1 LSSPLMVSV
10 LFRII
15 VLLSQR
21 VAVVGRSC
29 VVVCRALRGQR
40 LAGMGSPVL
49 CVLSGPLSRIR
60 LMFRI
65 LCTAL
70 VGLMFTGCTGPS
82 ERSVASGLYLRIK
95 AGDCSAYVELND
107 LAHKGLK
114 YANTYLGLSLQT
126 TEASKCLQ
134 PTLLALHAYN
144 RAFKEV
150 PEAAFNAALLE
161 LSARRAARAEELLSI
176 ASGKDKKSG
185 LPMAMVR
192 LALLYE
198 AGAPGVLRNDSL
210 AAQHFERAAATGD
223 LYARFRFAQIL
234 MAGKGRSA
242 DPDQGLDLLESCAF
256 KGLPAAMLELHEIR
270 KNQAGKRE
278 EAGRWL
284 GMYATYRPAAQ
295 PKYNA
300 FLATMPP
307 REQKAVR
314 DAVSRYSVSKVAE
327 WSVPDYLSPIAP

>member
-1 LSSPLMVSV
+1 
-10 LFRII
+10 
-15 VLLSQR
+15 
-21 VAVVGRSC
+21 
-29 VVVCRALRGQR
+29 
-40 LAGMGSPVL
+40 
-49 CVLSGPLSRIR
+49 
-60 LMFRI
+60 MFRI

-70 VGLMFTGCTGPS
+70 AGLVFTGCTGPS

-126 TEASKCLQ
+126 AEASKCLQ
-134 PTLLALHAYN
+134 PSILALRAYN
-144 RAFKEV
+144 RVFKEV

-198 AGAPGVLRNDSL
+198 AGAPDVLRNDSL
-210 AAQHFERAAATGD
+210 AAQYFERAAATGD

-234 MAGKGRSA
+234 MTGKGRPA
-242 DPDQGLDLLESCAF
+242 DPDQGVDLLE
-256 KGLPAAMLELHEIR
+256 
-270 KNQAGKRE
+270 
-278 EAGRWL
+278 
-284 GMYATYRPAAQ
+284 
-295 PKYNA
+295 
-300 FLATMPP
+300 
-307 REQKAVR
+307 
-314 DAVSRYSVSKVAE
+314 
-327 WSVPDYLSPIAP
+327 